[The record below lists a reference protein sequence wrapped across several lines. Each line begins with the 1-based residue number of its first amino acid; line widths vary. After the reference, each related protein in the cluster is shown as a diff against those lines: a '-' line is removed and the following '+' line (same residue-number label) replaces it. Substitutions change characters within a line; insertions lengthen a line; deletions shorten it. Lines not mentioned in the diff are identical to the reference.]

1 MDVSWSDIGGW
12 KSFWENSSKDSNG
25 NVILGDSMQIES
37 NNSLIASYS
46 RLTVAFGV
54 NDLIIIETNDAV
66 LVAKKDQSENI
77 KELVQ
82 HLKDQ
87 NRIESEESKKVYR
100 PWGNYL
106 SLEEDNNWKIKQ
118 IEINPGASIS
128 LQLHNKRTEHWIVV
142 KGTANVEINEKVFVL
157 KENQSCFIPKGH
169 KHRLSNTSKETLTII
184 EIQSGTYLGEDD
196 IIRFE
201 DKYGRKKN

>member
-1 MDVSWSDIGGW
+1 M
-12 KSFWENSSKDSNG
+12 
-25 NVILGDSMQIES
+25 
-37 NNSLIASYS
+37 
-46 RLTVAFGV
+46 
-54 NDLIIIETNDAV
+54 
-66 LVAKKDQSENI
+66 
-77 KELVQ
+77 VQ

-106 SLEEDNNWKIKQ
+106 SLEEDNNWKIKK

-128 LQLHNKRTEHWIVV
+128 LQLHQKRTEHWIVV
-142 KGTANVEINEKVFVL
+142 KGTANVEINEKIFVL
-157 KENQSCFIPKGH
+157 NENQSCFIPKGH

-196 IIRFE
+196 IIRVE